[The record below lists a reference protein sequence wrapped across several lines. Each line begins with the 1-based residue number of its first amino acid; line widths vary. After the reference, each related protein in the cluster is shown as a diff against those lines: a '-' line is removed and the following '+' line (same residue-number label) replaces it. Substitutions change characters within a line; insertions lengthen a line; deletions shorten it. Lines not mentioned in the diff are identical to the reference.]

1 MVVRTGLV
9 EEKLDEPTQQQTQL
23 DIGGVA
29 SEESLERNP
38 EDGGHQ
44 QQQPGEGSQDSELH
58 DLALQ
63 QTQLVTEFG
72 FQEAPTIESDEL
84 EQDQPN

>member
-1 MVVRTGLV
+1 
-9 EEKLDEPTQQQTQL
+9 
-23 DIGGVA
+23 
-29 SEESLERNP
+29 
-38 EDGGHQ
+38 
-44 QQQPGEGSQDSELH
+44 LH